1 MNIPT
6 VDDFILFYGE
16 LESVEISNLENA
28 SEGSVDRCKIQ
39 NALDTAYEFV
49 MSYDSLCQLPG
60 KIALRRAIKR
70 LNLDIARY
78 FLDTLQRRE
87 DVTTNYQNCIDF
99 LSLCIEN
106 KSDGLTLLSDEEA
119 EELGLS
125 GINKAKLSY
134 KAGRRAFTDLSLSKY
149 RNQELYR

>member
-6 VDDFILFYGE
+6 VDDFILFFGE

-28 SEGSVDRCKIQ
+28 SEGSVDRGKIL
-39 NALDTAYEFV
+39 NALDTAYEFI

-60 KIALRRAIKR
+60 KIAIRRAIKR

-106 KSDGLTLLSDEEA
+106 KSGLTLLSDEEA
-119 EELGLS
+119 EDLGLS

-134 KAGRRAFTDLSLSKY
+134 KTGRRAFTDNSLSDY
-149 RNQELYR
+149 RNQKLYR